1 MHRIREDFNN
11 VDDHK
16 APGGGGGV
24 GTPIFGIYG
33 YVPLNRVWFLWSC
46 VLNRVQNNNNNRV

>member
-16 APGGGGGV
+16 GTGGGGGGV
-24 GTPIFGIYG
+24 HTHIWHIRVCAAEQGMVFKVLSLKQGTE
-33 YVPLNRVWFLWSC
+33 
-46 VLNRVQNNNNNRV
+46 